1 MSVKHVDVKQAY
13 ALQTGEGHTYV
24 DVRSVPEYDKGHP
37 AGAHNVPLLH
47 FDSASGRMQPNH
59 EFLTVMQATYAVDA
73 KLLLGCQM
81 GGRSAQ
87 ATQLLASVG
96 YTDVTNVAGGFGGER
111 DPGTGQVRQEGW
123 AQAGLPVETDAAAGT
138 SYAELKR
145 RADDAGSAQA

>member
-47 FDSASGRMQPNH
+47 FDSASGGMQPNP

-96 YTDVTNVAGGFGGER
+96 YTDVTNVAGGH
-111 DPGTGQVRQEGW
+111 VW
-123 AQAGLPVETDAAAGT
+123 
-138 SYAELKR
+138 R
-145 RADDAGSAQA
+145 RA